1 MRLLVS
7 RLDIW
12 INGRREEIDEI
23 VKLFV
28 QTLKTL
34 KDENKSLTTTINDWE
49 LTWNAVNSEGESY
62 DFRYDIE
69 NGYTRISA
77 KNNKTDEVKNLHYNL
92 ETEKLEV
99 KNDRQVTTRSNY

>member
-1 MRLLVS
+1 MADEKKL
-7 RLDIW
+7 
-12 INGRREEIDEI
+12 DEI

-49 LTWNAVNSEGESY
+49 LTWNAVNSEGEIY

-99 KNDRQVTTRSNY
+99 TE

>member
-1 MRLLVS
+1 MADEKKL
-7 RLDIW
+7 
-12 INGRREEIDEI
+12 DEI

-49 LTWNAVNSEGESY
+49 LTWNAVNSEGEIY

-77 KNNKTDEVKNLHYNL
+77 KNNKTDEVKNLDYNL

-99 KNDRQVTTRSNY
+99 KE

>member
-1 MRLLVS
+1 MADEKKL
-7 RLDIW
+7 
-12 INGRREEIDEI
+12 DEI

-49 LTWNAVNSEGESY
+49 LTWNAVNSEGEIY

-99 KNDRQVTTRSNY
+99 KE

>member
-1 MRLLVS
+1 MADEKKL
-7 RLDIW
+7 
-12 INGRREEIDEI
+12 DEI

-49 LTWNAVNSEGESY
+49 LTWNAVNSEGEIC

-99 KNDRQVTTRSNY
+99 KE

>member
-1 MRLLVS
+1 MADEKKL
-7 RLDIW
+7 
-12 INGRREEIDEI
+12 DEI

-49 LTWNAVNSEGESY
+49 LTWNAVNSEGEIY

-69 NGYTRISA
+69 NGYTHISA

-99 KNDRQVTTRSNY
+99 KE